1 MASNTALLSYH
12 INMQLPV
19 PQFLI
24 PKQLDKKKWAHYQP
38 PFTMHPPV
46 RTFRGKKP
54 IYFPFLLWIFIL
66 QCIFLNILQK
76 LHLGDPRWVLS
87 LSRTL
92 KQIIIL
98 KSKWLLWELCR
109 ETRICFNPQ
118 SSSASIAEV
127 TSTSRNHSELG
138 ECAWCSLPKNGR
150 LRRECV
156 LIYSLYITSKEANH
170 SQYDL
175 MSYP

>member
-1 MASNTALLSYH
+1 MSS
-12 INMQLPV
+12 LPT
-19 PQFLI
+19 
-24 PKQLDKKKWAHYQP
+24 P
-38 PFTMHPPV
+38 PSQCTPLV

-66 QCIFLNILQK
+66 QCIFPNILQK

-118 SSSASIAEV
+118 RSNASIAEV
-127 TSTSRNHSELG
+127 NSTSRNHSELG
-138 ECAWCSLPKNGR
+138 ECAWCFLPKNGR
-150 LRRECV
+150 LRRSVFWFIACISPVRKQTTASMISWVTHIKICGISWEWWV
-156 LIYSLYITSKEANH
+156 A
-170 SQYDL
+170 
-175 MSYP
+175 